1 MWYLQWLRET
11 LASNC
16 AITKPWIKAILAGF
30 TLLSLILS
38 PDHFLQRNET
48 ASPPLPQH
56 NINTHTQAALLHD
69 TVEDTDTHP
78 EDLDVFGEEVRGL
91 VMEVSDDKSLPKMER
106 KRLQV

>member
-1 MWYLQWLRET
+1 MRL
-11 LASNC
+11 
-16 AITKPWIKAILAGF
+16 
-30 TLLSLILS
+30 
-38 PDHFLQRNET
+38 
-48 ASPPLPQH
+48 PPPPPNTTPTH
-56 NINTHTQAALLHD
+56 IHTHTHTQAALLHD